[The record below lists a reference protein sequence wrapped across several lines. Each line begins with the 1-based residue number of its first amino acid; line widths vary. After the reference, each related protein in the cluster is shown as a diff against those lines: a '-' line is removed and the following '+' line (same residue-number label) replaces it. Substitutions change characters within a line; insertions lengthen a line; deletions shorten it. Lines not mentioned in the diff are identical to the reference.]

1 MANYVCKSPRDRLLR
16 HFLYTCCLYVYPW
29 PEDALYASRD
39 ENNLPGIIWALASP
53 ITPAQIR
60 LAYLSRGS
68 ARQSSNNCQKRRFMW
83 LQVFFPLPMHVH
95 HLTKSEMMIIFCS
108 SSSLCSHWKKQS
120 NFLAEEIIKGQ
131 LVLFRLEYIKV
142 IAH

>member
-1 MANYVCKSPRDRLLR
+1 
-16 HFLYTCCLYVYPW
+16 
-29 PEDALYASRD
+29 
-39 ENNLPGIIWALASP
+39 
-53 ITPAQIR
+53 
-60 LAYLSRGS
+60 
-68 ARQSSNNCQKRRFMW
+68 MW

-108 SSSLCSHWKKQS
+108 SSFLCSHWKKQS

-142 IAH
+142 IALRH